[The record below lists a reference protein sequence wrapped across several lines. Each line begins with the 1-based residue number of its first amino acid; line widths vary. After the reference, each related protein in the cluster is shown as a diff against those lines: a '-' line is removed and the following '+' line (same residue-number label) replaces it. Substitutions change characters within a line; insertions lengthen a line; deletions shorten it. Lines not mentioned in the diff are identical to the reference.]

1 MDKHSPYP
9 GDIVEARLEP
19 GEMVINRNAVQA
31 YGKENLEDLNASV
44 PRFQEG
50 ALVDPDILRQQN
62 DLKMSLANQY
72 SHGGSVHLDPRER
85 LSLQRSSGAPQ
96 SVTAPHL
103 KPIGEPLG
111 VQNAPRS
118 NSAEPEMLG
127 HRRIPNSSQDIKK
140 NWFAKHSIGEL
151 KNNPRYGRGV
161 PNRFQGQVT
170 EQEQLGRLFDNK
182 TLAEIAKN
190 HPRAL
195 ALVKKEYPG
204 VLSEVMLRDKSK
216 DIARKAQL
224 INQQKFN
231 EWKSLERDI
240 SYSHA
245 LSDEKR
251 IEERRLQSA
260 ELNRELYKDEDPI
273 MLKRRQKSE
282 LEEYAKARNKSKPEI
297 YTRPKHIKTEKV
309 DIGEQKFGLGESL
322 RSFGRGFHKQLN
334 PDAYKMGGGHIN
346 YPDGKQGYLFG
357 SLVGL
362 AGVGAAKKYG
372 PGLMESAQQKI
383 GDIKSAWNAP
393 AGAEQAWTPEDMAG
407 DIADDPNEAA
417 DLAAAYGEHQ
427 TQVAGQKEMGNLMA
441 DSSAGQWGAKT
452 AKGLTDTADLIKEG
466 GQTLL
471 GGALGLAGAAK
482 TGIEGA
488 HKYMG
493 QEGWGGGDSRYKSLG
508 RGVGTGLST
517 LGTFLQEAASPGYID
532 QQKMLQSLDLKGLP
546 SEEEKEKVEVEA
558 DKLKPKKETD
568 TDVILEESAV
578 DTDWGDVEEVQPGD
592 LGAGNDVVPGEEG
605 AVDASGQPLSKK
617 LLDKLRK
624 SASSWLYPVQEE
636 VTQQRGGYIPYATG
650 GFVSSAGTGSSPYG
664 QSLNNSRRL
673 LNFARRQYG

>member
-50 ALVDPDILRQQN
+50 AVVDPEVLAQQN
-62 DLKMSLANQY
+62 SLKMSMANHY
-72 SHGGSVHLDPRER
+72 KHGGGVAFEGPERE
-85 LSLQRSSGAPQ
+85 SLRRSSGMMN
-96 SVTAPHL
+96 L
-103 KPIGEPLG
+103 KPLFQKKSLEEIVEFNP
-111 VQNAPRS
+111 NAYDLAKKYAPGLI
-118 NSAEPEMLG
+118 AQTML
-127 HRRIPNSSQDIKK
+127 K
-140 NWFAKHSIGEL
+140 
-151 KNNPRYGRGV
+151 
-161 PNRFQGQVT
+161 
-170 EQEQLGRLFDNK
+170 
-182 TLAEIAKN
+182 
-190 HPRAL
+190 
-195 ALVKKEYPG
+195 
-204 VLSEVMLRDKSK
+204 DKAN
-216 DIARKAQL
+216 DIARQAQL

-231 EWKSLERDI
+231 EWKSLERDV

-245 LSDEKR
+245 VSDSAKMERKRLASAEIMRDLNKQENPFMRKRREKR
-251 IEERRLQSA
+251 EI
-260 ELNRELYKDEDPI
+260 
-273 MLKRRQKSE
+273 
-282 LEEYAKARNKSKPEI
+282 LEYGKARNKSQPEV
-297 YTRPKHIKTEKV
+297 YARPKHIKTEKV
-309 DIGEQKFGLGESL
+309 DMGKQKFGLGESL
-322 RSFGRGFHKQLN
+322 RSFGRGFHRQLK

-372 PGLMESAQQKI
+372 PGLLESAQQKV
-383 GDIKSAWNAP
+383 GDMRSAWNAP

-417 DLAAAYGEHQ
+417 DLAAAYEAHK

-546 SEEEKEKVEVEA
+546 SEEEKEKVDTEA

-568 TDVILEESAV
+568 TDVVLEESAV
-578 DTDWGDVEEVQPGD
+578 DTDWGDVKETQPGD
-592 LGAGNDVVPGEEG
+592 LGAGNDVVPGEEN
-605 AVDASGQPLSKK
+605 AVPASGQPLSKT

-624 SASSWLYPVQEE
+624 SASSWLYPIQEE
-636 VTQQRGGYIPYATG
+636 VTQQRGGYIPYATRKQYATG
-650 GFVSSAGTGSSPYG
+650 GFVSSASTGSSPYG

-673 LNFARRQYG
+673 LNVARRQYG